1 MKISKKTCDTAL
13 QSYIKRHNSKCLVCG
28 MKCQVGHH
36 YVLTK
41 NSAFLRYY
49 LPNIIPLCFS
59 CHYLLHRRQD
69 VTIIVG
75 IFIKMGID
83 WFNDLMNKK
92 KLPVKTN
99 KKYYENVY
107 DKLSKD

>member
-1 MKISKKTCDTAL
+1 
-13 QSYIKRHNSKCLVCG
+13 
-28 MKCQVGHH
+28 
-36 YVLTK
+36 
-41 NSAFLRYY
+41 
-49 LPNIIPLCFS
+49 
-59 CHYLLHRRQD
+59 
-69 VTIIVG
+69 
-75 IFIKMGID
+75 MGID